1 MVVGLYV
8 TLSDPVSE
16 QGSTMPKH
24 ILSVSYD
31 ESLLSTRQMLLQQA
45 GYAVTSALG
54 FPEAL
59 ELCKKGEF
67 DLVLIGHSIPRED
80 KQVLVRVT
88 RMVSQA
94 PVLSILRPTS
104 VPLAEADYSVQSA
117 DGPEALVA
125 AVDKAL
131 G

>member
-1 MVVGLYV
+1 M
-8 TLSDPVSE
+8 S
-16 QGSTMPKH
+16 KR

-31 ESLLSTRQMLLQQA
+31 ESLLSTRQLILQHA
-45 GYAVTSALG
+45 GYEVTSALG
-54 FPEAL
+54 FTDAL
-59 ELCKKGEF
+59 EHCKKGEF

-80 KQVLVRVT
+80 KQTLVKVT

-104 VPLAEADYSVQSA
+104 APLAEADYSVQSA